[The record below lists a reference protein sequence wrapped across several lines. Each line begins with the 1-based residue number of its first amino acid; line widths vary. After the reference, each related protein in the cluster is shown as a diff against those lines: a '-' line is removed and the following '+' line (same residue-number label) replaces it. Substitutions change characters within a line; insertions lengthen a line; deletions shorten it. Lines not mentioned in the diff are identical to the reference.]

1 MTDWYK
7 FVGDDLVVSI
17 HAQPGARIV
26 KKNSVIQGLYGDA
39 LKIRISAPPVD
50 GRANTGLIKF
60 LAEKFCVLLRN
71 VGLLSG
77 VASRAKRF
85 RITGSVIDPLSL
97 LD

>member
-1 MTDWYK
+1 MAAWYK
-7 FVGDDLVVSI
+7 LVGDDLVVSI
-17 HAQPGARIV
+17 HAQPGVRSV

-50 GRANTGLIKF
+50 GRANTELIKF
-60 LAEKFCVLLRN
+60 LAEKFCVPLRN

-77 VASRAKRF
+77 ETSRAKRF